1 MIKED
6 LLEFLQKNLQFQN
19 PCGPS
24 KTGLYPHQIEWVE
37 QYQTEKN
44 MFWGLSRQIGATS
57 IMAGICAWEMLRHD
71 RRCVVTDNAKILLQV
86 SKIFADLKA
95 DTFLRGG
102 GIVLRENNSSIVR
115 LVPPCKGYAADL
127 LIISPDAIE
136 WQERIIDTY
145 RCMRPM
151 AYMANSKT
159 IVASLPGTF
168 AMKEFFH
175 DWKQNSLPYLLND
188 CFKTGMVERYGQDW
202 FEYMQ
207 ALMTPEEFDREFLC
221 DFTKP

>member
-6 LLEFLQKNLQFQN
+6 LLEFLQENLKFRN

-37 QYQTEKN
+37 QYQTEKD
-44 MFWGLSRQIGATS
+44 MFWGLSRQIGATH
-57 IMAGICAWEMLRHD
+57 IMAGICVWEMLMHD
-71 RRCVVTDNAKILLQV
+71 RRCVVTDNANILRHASKIL
-86 SKIFADLKA
+86 ADLKV

-102 GIVLRENNSSIVR
+102 GIVLRENNSNIVR

-127 LIISPDAIE
+127 LIISPDARE
-136 WQERIIDTY
+136 AQERILDTY

-151 AYMANSKT
+151 ACMVNSKT

-168 AMKEFFH
+168 AMKKFFH
-175 DWKQNSLPYLLND
+175 EWKQNSLPYLLND
-188 CFKTGMVERYGQDW
+188 CFKTGMLERNGQDW
-202 FEYMQ
+202 FEDMQ
-207 ALMTPEEFDREFLC
+207 SRLTPEEFDREFLC